1 MVDGRLQVSGQS
13 EAAASAEKLEWKR
26 QEEMTDA
33 LGNVV
38 RAWRCLLTGRALR
51 DGLPSR
57 AGRAVGAWCCVCSA
71 LCGSNGFA
79 DQWLSFRGCWRL

>member
-38 RAWRCLLTGRALR
+38 RAPRC
-51 DGLPSR
+51 P
-57 AGRAVGAWCCVCSA
+57 V
-71 LCGSNGFA
+71 
-79 DQWLSFRGCWRL
+79 

>member
-13 EAAASAEKLEWKR
+13 EAAANAEKLEWKR

-38 RAWRCLLTGRALR
+38 RAPCCLFSKGARCAMGCT
-51 DGLPSR
+51 
-57 AGRAVGAWCCVCSA
+57 AVQGAWRWVA
-71 LCGSNGFA
+71 LCVWCIVEGV
-79 DQWLSFRGCWRL
+79 WLGICRASVLVI

>member
-13 EAAASAEKLEWKR
+13 EAAANAEKLEWKR

-38 RAWRCLLTGRALR
+38 RARRCLLPGRE
-51 DGLPSR
+51 
-57 AGRAVGAWCCVCSA
+57 
-71 LCGSNGFA
+71 LC
-79 DQWLSFRGCWRL
+79 DVV

>member
-13 EAAASAEKLEWKR
+13 EAAANAEKLEWKR

-38 RAWRCLLTGRALR
+38 RALRRLLQPGALCHGRH
-51 DGLPSR
+51 SS
-57 AGRAVGAWCCVCSA
+57 AGRADGAWRCVF
-71 LCGSNGFA
+71 GSLEG
-79 DQWLSFRGCWRL
+79 QRQGV